1 MGANWTEA
9 EALAT
14 ALLVLT
20 SVAGIFYAGVQLRYE
35 RQYRAVSNLEKQ
47 LAFFHSSKF
56 REARR
61 RLAAERLNE
70 DHDLL
75 SLNLSEPPTA
85 AFEVLDF
92 YEHLGLLVKKRHLD
106 LYDVWHTFY
115 EWSQPVYA
123 DMRAV
128 LESGENE
135 WADHYSDFRRM
146 MHGMDRI
153 QQSRMKKRG
162 SAHGRLWSDDRIC
175 EHYSYELEAAGDYV
189 PVRRSRRLSRRQDQT
204 PVADLQIEASSV
216 PEPTE
221 VEHNAR
227 MRHES

>member
-9 EALAT
+9 EAVAT

-20 SVAGIFYAGVQLRYE
+20 SIAGIFYAGVQLRHE
-35 RQYRAVSNLEKQ
+35 RQYRSVTNLEKQ
-47 LAFFHSSKF
+47 LGFFHSSKF

-70 DHDLL
+70 NQDLL
-75 SLNLSEPPTA
+75 ALDSEDPPIA

-115 EWSQPVYA
+115 EWAQPVYA
-123 DMRAV
+123 DFRMV
-128 LESGENE
+128 LEGAESD

-153 QQSRMKKRG
+153 QQARMRG
-162 SAHGRLWSDDRIC
+162 RGAQHGKLWSDDRIC
-175 EHYSYELEAAGDYV
+175 EHYSYELETTGEYV
-189 PVRRSRRLSRRQDQT
+189 PARRSRRLSRRRDQK
-204 PVADLQIEASSV
+204 PVAEGAIDDMRGEAQQ
-216 PEPTE
+216 TL
-221 VEHNAR
+221 
-227 MRHES
+227 

>member
-9 EALAT
+9 EAVAT

-20 SVAGIFYAGVQLRYE
+20 SIAGIIYAGIQLRHE
-35 RQYRAVSNLEKQ
+35 RQYRSVTNLEKQ

-70 DHDLL
+70 NQDLL
-75 SLNLSEPPTA
+75 ALDVANPPVA

-92 YEHLGLLVKKRHLD
+92 YEHLGLLVKKRHLE

-115 EWSQPVYA
+115 EWAQPVYA
-123 DMRAV
+123 DLRAV
-128 LESGENE
+128 LEGSENE
-135 WADHYSDFRRM
+135 WSDHYSDFRRM

-153 QQSRMKKRG
+153 QQLRMRKRG
-162 SAHGRLWSDDRIC
+162 AEHGKLWSDDRIC
-175 EHYSYELEAAGDYV
+175 EHYSYELETTGEYV
-189 PVRRSRRLSRRQDQT
+189 PARRSRRLSRRQDQT
-204 PVADLQIEASSV
+204 PVADLQIEAAAGAGPSKS
-216 PEPTE
+216 E
-221 VEHNAR
+221 
-227 MRHES
+227 